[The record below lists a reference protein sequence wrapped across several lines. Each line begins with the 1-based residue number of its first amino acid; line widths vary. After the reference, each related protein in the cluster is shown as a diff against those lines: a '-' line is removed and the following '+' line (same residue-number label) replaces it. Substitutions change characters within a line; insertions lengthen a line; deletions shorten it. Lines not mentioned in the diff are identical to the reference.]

1 MLQNDNRVAFNIKY
15 YPIFKNIRNISEE
28 LHISLAPDGK
38 HKNVFAGIPRICFK
52 NGKSLKDHFIRS
64 VLPKVE
70 VADNSGQS
78 DGKWPPGKLCRLIKE
93 TSTFI

>member
-1 MLQNDNRVAFNIKY
+1 MIIESLLTLHTTRSLKILETFQRNYTFHLHQTENI
-15 YPIFKNIRNISEE
+15 
-28 LHISLAPDGK
+28 G
-38 HKNVFAGIPRICFK
+38 NVFAGIPRICFK

-70 VADNSGQS
+70 VVGNSGQS